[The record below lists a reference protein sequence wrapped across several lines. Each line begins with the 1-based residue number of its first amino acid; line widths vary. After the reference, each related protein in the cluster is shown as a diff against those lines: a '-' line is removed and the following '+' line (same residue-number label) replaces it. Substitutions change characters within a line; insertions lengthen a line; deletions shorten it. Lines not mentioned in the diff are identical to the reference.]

1 MPFVLA
7 PSALVLIAIGIILD
21 TEAVLLVIF
30 PITDIL
36 MRADP
41 FIWLLGAVFVQR
53 LFLLP
58 LRYTLTQ

>member
-30 PITDIL
+30 PIPDIL

-41 FIWLLGAVFVQR
+41 FIRLLGAVFVQR